1 MMLMMLQEARITGQG
16 VHKITSSNG
25 TELFLYN
32 SGHQSTSYGG
42 AGSPVN
48 KNQNNLQI
56 DIGRNQHLNN
66 NHEENE
72 VLFYIRLHPDKRDIR
87 SNINRNVLIIIGGG
101 FNTKAKMRNRD
112 PLLNKIIGKYAKSDI
127 NENGEKLIEPSNLH
141 NLRDNRHFL
150 QT

>member
-16 VHKITSSNG
+16 LHKITSSNG

-48 KNQNNLQI
+48 KNQNNLQT

-72 VLFYIRLHPDKRDIR
+72 VLFYIRLRPDKRIYCQR
-87 SNINRNVLIIIGGG
+87 
-101 FNTKAKMRNRD
+101 
-112 PLLNKIIGKYAKSDI
+112 
-127 NENGEKLIEPSNLH
+127 
-141 NLRDNRHFL
+141 LRKNANFL
-150 QT
+150 